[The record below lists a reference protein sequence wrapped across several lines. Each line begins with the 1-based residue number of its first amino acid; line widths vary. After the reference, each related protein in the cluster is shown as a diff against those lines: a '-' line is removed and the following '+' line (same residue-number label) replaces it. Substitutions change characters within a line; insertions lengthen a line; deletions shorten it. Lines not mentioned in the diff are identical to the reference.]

1 LPRAKSDSYVTH
13 RIELGVKEREMVESA
28 LMGYNFNKVATPVV
42 AGMSDISFMLV
53 VGSILTI
60 FFPNIVIP
68 TGVDQVDEIIKA
80 IITGI
85 KQAREEGF
93 GDLEFGLGPI
103 DTPRSLAKL
112 LYELIGRDAPE

>member
-13 RIELGVKEREMVESA
+13 RIELGVKEREMVEAA
-28 LMGYNFNKVATPVV
+28 LMGYNFNRVATPVV
-42 AGMSDISFMLV
+42 AGMSDVSFMLV

-68 TGVDQVDEIIKA
+68 SGVDQVDEIIKA
-80 IITGI
+80 IITGVE
-85 KQAREEGF
+85 QAREEGY
-93 GDLEFGLGPI
+93 GGLSEGLGPF

-112 LYELIGRDAPE
+112 LYEMIGVDLPE

>member
-1 LPRAKSDSYVTH
+1 
-13 RIELGVKEREMVESA
+13 MVESA